1 MPTYEVIL
9 TRDVTESAVITV
21 EASDADAARLAA
33 WDHPVDPSSW
43 ETDDSSAGTQYVTD
57 VTEVPEYEV
66 KNILLPAGNHDSY
79 INYRVY
85 HRPTS
90 TYVDGVFEDYDN
102 ARMWADQ
109 LNSAV
114 QPKVQETLGGYPA
127 TLMDR
132 LTKGNN

>member
-21 EASDADAARLAA
+21 EASDADAARLIV
-33 WDHPVDPSSW
+33 WERPVDPSDW
-43 ETDDSSAGTQYVTD
+43 ETDDCSAGTPYFTD
-57 VTEVPEYEV
+57 VTEVPEYDV
-66 KNILLPAGNHDSY
+66 VADDCDSY
-79 INYRVY
+79 FNYQVY